1 MTAPKLALH
10 AALSGLY
17 GGLIVALVL
26 GLVNPAPLPA
36 GSLSTRFV
44 VAVVGFYAA
53 AAGVVWPLLYGALR
67 FFASHPLRVPWLSLR
82 YLMAFH
88 VVNTGAVLASG
99 WATLSRYRRV
109 TDPVDVDRL
118 THVCLGLSLA
128 WLGAALV
135 SLLPSLRRVRSLQI
149 GSAGL
154 ALVALALALP
164 GGRSRPAPLPG
175 ATGPRPPLTP
185 PVARLILLNFD
196 GADLDTVL
204 TLQAQ
209 GNLPAFSHL
218 RETGAFGRLR
228 SIVPCHAAVTRT
240 ALVTGRL
247 PHRDGVRT
255 GEARR
260 ILGGGAWLQ
269 AVPAGLGF
277 DMFLAPLLETRGV
290 TIADRTGLALWEV
303 AALAGGAGDAAGF
316 EVDLDRRNSR
326 AGMDPAA
333 VKWEIPAELLD
344 PEVIRKADPSSRGP
358 LGDLA
363 AALEA
368 DAQISAAVERLVR
381 DRRPGVL
388 ALSFPGLDRVA
399 HRFLRYAR
407 PEEFGDVTRSEIDLF
422 GEVLERYYRRVD
434 AIVGK
439 AIEAA
444 GAADYLIVTS
454 SHGMEPVSL
463 RRRLLALAMGAERR
477 SGTHAGGPDG
487 LLFVRG
493 PGVRRGPLPAK
504 GGIVDVVPTAL
515 YALGLPLASD
525 LDGTILT
532 AVFSARFT
540 LEHPVSVIGSYEAPA
555 RDDREPAP

>member
-17 GGLIVALVL
+17 GGLLVALVL
-26 GLVNPAPLPA
+26 ALVNPAPLQA
-36 GSLSTRFV
+36 GPLSTFLAVPV
-44 VAVVGFYAA
+44 VVFYSA
-53 AAGVVWPLLYGALR
+53 AAGAVWPLLYGALR

-82 YLMAFH
+82 YLTAFH
-88 VVNTGAVLASG
+88 VVNTGAVLASS

-109 TDPVDVDRL
+109 TDPADVDRL
-118 THVCLGLSLA
+118 ARVCLGLSLA

-154 ALVALALALP
+154 ALVALMLALP
-164 GGRSRPAPLPG
+164 GGRRPAPSSPV
-175 ATGPRPPLTP
+175 TGPWSPLTP
-185 PVARLILLNFD
+185 PVSRLILLNFD

-209 GNLPAFSHL
+209 GNLPAFSRL

-260 ILGGGAWLQ
+260 ILGEGPWLQ
-269 AVPAGLGF
+269 AAPVGLAF
-277 DMFLAPLLETRGV
+277 DILLAPVLETRTV
-290 TIADRTGLALWEV
+290 SIADRTGLALWEI

-316 EVDLDRRNSR
+316 EVDLDRRNPR
-326 AGMDPAA
+326 AGIDPAA
-333 VKWEIPAELLD
+333 VDREIPAELLD
-344 PEVIRKADPSSRGP
+344 AEAIRKADRASRAP

-368 DAQISAAVERLVR
+368 DARVSSDVARLVR

-407 PEEFGDVTRSEIDLF
+407 PEEFGDVTESEVDLF
-422 GEVLERYYRRVD
+422 GEVLERYYRRID
-434 AIVGK
+434 AIVGRT
-439 AIEAA
+439 IDAA
-444 GAADYLIVTS
+444 GARDYVIVTS
-454 SHGMEPVSL
+454 SHGMQPVSL

-477 SGTHAGGPDG
+477 SGTHAEGPDG

-493 PGVRRGPLPAK
+493 PGVRRGPLPVK
-504 GGIVDVVPTAL
+504 GSIVDVVPTAL

-540 LEHPVSVIGSYEAPA
+540 LEHPVSVIGSYEAAP
-555 RDDREPAP
+555 RDDRQPAP